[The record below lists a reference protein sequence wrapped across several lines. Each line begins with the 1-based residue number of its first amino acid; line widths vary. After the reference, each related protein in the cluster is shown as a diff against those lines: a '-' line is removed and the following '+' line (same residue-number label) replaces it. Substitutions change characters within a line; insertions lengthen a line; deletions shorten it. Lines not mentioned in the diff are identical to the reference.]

1 MDPFSPV
8 IRIGAV
14 NPARVAPEEETH
26 AVCSAHLDRK
36 STRLNSS
43 HGYISY
49 AVFCLKKK
57 KIKIKNHELHQY
69 RSHPPSRYPH
79 ALTPHDT
86 PLHLLRGPS
95 RALRHPPH
103 HHSDHG
109 KHHRG
114 AS

>member
-57 KIKIKNHELHQY
+57 KIKVRDMDY
-69 RSHPPSRYPH
+69 
-79 ALTPHDT
+79 
-86 PLHLLRGPS
+86 PLHTRSADPVMIFMRGQSPLPRSRQRSRVVINKSLFHSRPTSMLLLPC
-95 RALRHPPH
+95 
-103 HHSDHG
+103 SD
-109 KHHRG
+109 
-114 AS
+114 

>member
-57 KIKIKNHELHQY
+57 KVKVRPGTSSI
-69 RSHPPSRYPH
+69 
-79 ALTPHDT
+79 T
-86 PLHLLRGPS
+86 
-95 RALRHPPH
+95 
-103 HHSDHG
+103 
-109 KHHRG
+109 RG
-114 AS
+114 AAMTVAAPTQAIDVGRRLVLDERPEVVLTGDLGIGNTTASASVT